1 LRHHYPIDGHP
12 RNNRI
17 DMLLY
22 YRADVDGHMNAAYAN
37 CLLFA
42 SGDAKVLIKLIPVT
56 VRRFGVPGSFNP
68 KDKIP
73 SGMSYL
79 RWFLRYFKGDA
90 FETVA
95 T

>member
-1 LRHHYPIDGHP
+1 LRHHYPTDGHP

-42 SGDAKVLIKLIPVT
+42 SGDAK
-56 VRRFGVPGSFNP
+56 
-68 KDKIP
+68 
-73 SGMSYL
+73 
-79 RWFLRYFKGDA
+79 
-90 FETVA
+90 
-95 T
+95 